1 MQWPPPCSCQPWA
14 DLSMNPSHT
23 FSMSCL
29 QHTGSL
35 DRKHRLFLPS
45 PLTPNLRL
53 CRTEEVG
60 PAQLQ
65 SKPGAPPTTSGQ
77 GLEPLLLLKLPL
89 SELCQ
94 PETWV
99 PTRLSLCARANTHT
113 RAYTHTWSRPGLDCG
128 LWSPAGSGPCLSSS
142 PLGRGSNPLLLNEP
156 LFFVVVKKDE
166 TWQHSAY
173 PFLLLF
179 VENRHFDFK
188 R

>member
-1 MQWPPPCSCQPWA
+1 
-14 DLSMNPSHT
+14 
-23 FSMSCL
+23 MSAA
-29 QHTGSL
+29 
-35 DRKHRLFLPS
+35 HRFIGQEASPLPACE

-65 SKPGAPPTTSGQ
+65 SKPGAPPTTSRQ